1 MMIIDRVNVR
11 SRNCSRQPV
20 RMQPWS

>member
-1 MMIIDRVNVR
+1 MMIIDRVKVR
-11 SRNCSRQPV
+11 SRNCSCQPV